1 MSRPVGTNVFTTP
14 PPVTVVSGEKPFEK
28 PDRTNVFTT
37 PPSGEI
43 ASIPNN
49 THFEKPDRVT
59 VFQPD
64 TTSDSNWLDDLLDFF
79 TPTNG
84 GGLIP
89 EASAEEETPAPPVTV
104 SSDLES
110 RIAQL
115 EKVQQTYPQ
124 LPSASQKSDLD
135 IWNHL
140 NQWVWGKS
148 GAESSPVGTWEA
160 EPTAIR
166 NIQKAQTQ
174 EYKQLHQEQE
184 TRITDASGERE
195 SLSAKIE
202 QNISNIKS
210 HSHNGGGGGHCECE
224 FWDIGCKI
232 GCGFEGLGKV
242 VLVAGVGII
251 IFYAFKKGL
260 IGRAVG
266 KIR

>member
-1 MSRPVGTNVFTTP
+1 MGRPVGTNVFKTP
-14 PPVTVVSGEKPFEK
+14 PPEIVVSGTKPFEK
-28 PDRTNVFTT
+28 PPRTNVFKT
-37 PPSGEI
+37 PPSGTVV
-43 ASIPNN
+43 SGTKP
-49 THFEKPDRVT
+49 FEKPPRVDVHQT
-59 VFQPD
+59 TIKTDDNWWD
-64 TTSDSNWLDDLLDFF
+64 TLVDIF
-79 TPTNG
+79 TPTNGQNG

-89 EASAEEETPAPPVTV
+89 EASAEEESPAPTV
-104 SSDLES
+104 YGTDLES

-115 EKVQQTYPQ
+115 ERVQQTYPQ

-174 EYKQLHQEQE
+174 EYKQLHEDQRVELS
-184 TRITDASGERE
+184 DALEHRGKLEE
-195 SLSAKIE
+195 KIE
-202 QNISNIKS
+202 TNIDKIRTHK
-210 HSHNGGGGGHCECE
+210 HDNGGGEECDCD
-224 FWDIGCKI
+224 FWDIGCKFK
-232 GCGFEGLGKV
+232 CSLEGLGKV
-242 VLVAGVGII
+242 VLIAGVGII

-260 IGRAVG
+260 IGRVVG

>member
-1 MSRPVGTNVFTTP
+1 MGRPPSVFTNP
-14 PPVTVVSGEKPFEK
+14 PSGEIVSGEKPFEK
-28 PDRTNVFTT
+28 PDRSNVFTN

-43 ASIPNN
+43 VSG
-49 THFEKPDRVT
+49 EKPFDKPPKIDVH
-59 VFQPD
+59 Q
-64 TTSDSNWLDDLLDFF
+64 TTTKTDNWWDGILDIF

-89 EASAEEETPAPPVTV
+89 EASAEEETTAPPVTV

-115 EKVQQTYPQ
+115 ERVQQTYPQ
-124 LPSASQKSDLD
+124 LPSASQKSDRD

-160 EPTAIR
+160 EPTAIKPQQDR
-166 NIQKAQTQ
+166 QYREYMGLHETQ
-174 EYKQLHQEQE
+174 RGELL
-184 TRITDASGERE
+184 DALEHRGKLEE
-195 SLSAKIE
+195 KIE
-202 QNISNIKS
+202 KNIVNIKS
-210 HSHNGGGGGHCECE
+210 HTHNGGGGECE
-224 FWDIGCKI
+224 FWDIGCHFGKWA
-232 GCGFEGLGKV
+232 EGLGKV
-242 VLVAGVGII
+242 VLIAGVGII

>member
-1 MSRPVGTNVFTTP
+1 MGRPVGTNVFKTP
-14 PPVTVVSGEKPFEK
+14 PPETVVSGSKPFEK
-28 PDRTNVFTT
+28 PPRTNVFTT
-37 PPSGEI
+37 PPSGTVV
-43 ASIPNN
+43 SGSKP
-49 THFEKPDRVT
+49 FEKPPRVDVHQST
-59 VFQPD
+59 TKTDGNWWD
-64 TTSDSNWLDDLLDFF
+64 TLVDIFS
-79 TPTNG
+79 PTNGQNG

-89 EASAEEETPAPPVTV
+89 EASAEEESPAIDYGT
-104 SSDLES
+104 DLES

-115 EKVQQTYPQ
+115 ERVQQTYPQ

-184 TRITDASGERE
+184 GRITDARGERE
-195 SLSAKIE
+195 SLSSKIE
-202 QNISNIKS
+202 QNISDIKN
-210 HSHNGGGGGHCECE
+210 HTHNGGGGECDCE
-224 FWDIGCKI
+224 FWDIGCKFK
-232 GCGFEGLGKV
+232 CSLEGLGKV
-242 VLVAGVGII
+242 VLFAGVGII

-266 KIR
+266 KLR